1 MNADARAMFS
11 KNVWISCFELPAV
24 FKIFEND
31 LFLFDVVIGQKC
43 LAYCKTSTIKHLLKH
58 PEWLAQLFYLE
69 CAGSPSQYVFSL
81 MFDRSLKRLR
91 QSLNF
96 AIVDIFVDDFWRRPF
111 LYAVTFFKNWFFIFP
126 AASFQKNV
134 WRSCFELP
142 TILKIFDRKWWKPV
156 ATDKRLPPA
165 QRHIKYR

>member
-1 MNADARAMFS
+1 MSASRRHCRDRLGYPS
-11 KNVWISCFELPAV
+11 TYQ
-24 FKIFEND
+24 

-43 LAYCKTSTIKHLLKH
+43 LAYCKTRTIKHLLKH
-58 PEWLAQLFYLE
+58 PEWLAQVFYLKSN
-69 CAGSPSQYVFSL
+69 GSPTQYVFSL

-111 LYAVTFFKNWFFIFP
+111 VYAVTFFKNWFFIFP

-142 TILKIFDRKWWKPV
+142 AILKIFDRKWWKPV

>member
-31 LFLFDVVIGQKC
+31 LFLSDVVIGQKC
-43 LAYCKTSTIKHLLKH
+43 LAYCKTRTIKHLLKH
-58 PEWLAQLFYLE
+58 PEWLAQVFYLKSN
-69 CAGSPSQYVFSL
+69 GSPTQYVFSL

-111 LYAVTFFKNWFFIFP
+111 VYAVTFFKKWFFIFP

-142 TILKIFDRKWWKPV
+142 AILKIFDRKWWKPV